1 MSRLIKNWS
10 ELDGLEND
18 NYKIEVDLYLG
29 CGFIKAKDPD
39 ENDIYLTT
47 HTFYGSSYEGS
58 TQLLQ
63 EHGFDVE
70 LVSWDKEFNF

>member
-1 MSRLIKNWS
+1 MAKLIKYWS

-18 NYKIEVDLYLG
+18 NYKIEVDTYIG
-29 CGFIKAKDPD
+29 CGWIRSKREDR
-39 ENDIYLTT
+39 DIYLTT
-47 HTFYGSSYEGS
+47 HTFYGNNYKNS

-70 LVSWDKEFNF
+70 LANWDEVFKF

>member
-1 MSRLIKNWS
+1 MAKLIKYWS

-18 NYKIEVDLYLG
+18 NYKIEVDTYIG
-29 CGFIKAKDPD
+29 CGWIRSKREDR
-39 ENDIYLTT
+39 DIYLTT
-47 HTFYGSSYEGS
+47 HTFYGSNYKSS

-70 LVSWDKEFNF
+70 LANWDEVFKF